1 METQQPI
8 IIGKLYADW
17 CMHCKNLEP
26 IWKNLK
32 EDLKDKIENK
42 ELEIVEFE
50 ETKDQSK
57 LEEFKLKHP
66 VEIQGGYPTLFKID
80 KQGNITYYSG
90 ERELEALKN
99 WATETN
105 GPEDHSANESETI
118 LKHPRKSSSKK
129 SLKKT
134 LSKKHLKK
142 RFSKKNLRKTFK
154 KILQKK

>member
-1 METQQPI
+1 MEPQQPI
-8 IIGKLYADW
+8 IVGKLYAEW

-50 ETKDQSK
+50 ETKDQTK

-66 VEIQGGYPTLFKID
+66 HVEIQGGYPTLFKID
-80 KQGNITYYSG
+80 KEGNITYYSG

-99 WATETN
+99 WAIGSSE
-105 GPEDHSANESETI
+105 PETI
-118 LKHPRKSSSKK
+118 QKHPRKSSSKK
-129 SLKKT
+129 NLK
-134 LSKKHLKK
+134 KKHLKK
-142 RFSKKNLRKTFK
+142 RVSKKNLRKTFK

>member
-1 METQQPI
+1 MDPHPPI
-8 IIGKLYADW
+8 IIGKLYAEW

-50 ETKDQSK
+50 ETKDQIK
-57 LEEFKLKHP
+57 LEEFKKKYP

-80 KQGNITYYSG
+80 KEGNITYYSG
-90 ERELEALKN
+90 ERELESLKI
-99 WATETN
+99 WAIGTN
-105 GPEDHSANESETI
+105 GPENSE
-118 LKHPRKSSSKK
+118 KHIRKSFSKK
-129 SLKKT
+129 NLKKT

-142 RFSKKNLRKTFK
+142 RFSKKNIRKTFK

>member
-1 METQQPI
+1 
-8 IIGKLYADW
+8 
-17 CMHCKNLEP
+17 MHCKNLEP

-50 ETKDQSK
+50 ETRDQAK
-57 LEEFKLKHP
+57 LEEFKMKHP

-80 KQGNITYYSG
+80 KEGNISYYSG

-99 WATETN
+99 WAIGSSE
-105 GPEDHSANESETI
+105 PETI
-118 LKHPRKSSSKK
+118 QKHPRKTLSKK

-134 LSKKHLKK
+134 LSKKLLKK